1 VTYQDN
7 IILMEHGD
15 KAIQCFASDAMSW
28 TFDANAPQVQ

>member
-15 KAIQCFASDAMSW
+15 KTIQSFASDGMSW
-28 TFDANAPQVQ
+28 TLDANAPQVQ